1 MLATIDSVPSKLL
14 LDAKPWMQR
23 LPEPELMVDPAQVLA
38 YAAAD
43 FSGGDQRTLDRI
55 EALLRSDSGRAASD
69 PAVIL
74 DLGCGP
80 GNISL
85 PLAKRF
91 PESQVIGVDGSPAML
106 QVARDRANQ
115 QGLSI
120 DLRCSTLQD
129 LALEPVDLIVSNS
142 LLHHLHEPGLLWGLT
157 RELAAPGCRVLHR
170 DLRRPAALAE
180 VHRLQQLHCFDAPA
194 VLIQDF
200 CASLVAA
207 FTPEEVQQ
215 QLALAGL
222 DGLTVETED
231 DRYLVVSG
239 LVD

>member
-1 MLATIDSVPSKLL
+1 
-14 LDAKPWMQR
+14 MQR

-55 EALLRSDSGRAASD
+55 EALLSSASGRASSD

-106 QVARDRANQ
+106 QVARD
-115 QGLSI
+115 LS
-120 DLRCSTLQD
+120 
-129 LALEPVDLIVSNS
+129 LI
-142 LLHHLHEPGLLWGLT
+142 H
-157 RELAAPGCRVLHR
+157 
-170 DLRRPAALAE
+170 
-180 VHRLQQLHCFDAPA
+180 
-194 VLIQDF
+194 I
-200 CASLVAA
+200 
-207 FTPEEVQQ
+207 
-215 QLALAGL
+215 
-222 DGLTVETED
+222 
-231 DRYLVVSG
+231 
-239 LVD
+239 

>member
-1 MLATIDSVPSKLL
+1 
-14 LDAKPWMQR
+14 MQR

-55 EALLRSDSGRAASD
+55 EALLSSASGRAASD

-91 PESQVIGVDGSPAML
+91 PKSQVIGVDGSPAML
-106 QVARDRANQ
+106 QVARDRADQ
-115 QGLSI
+115 QGLSL
-120 DLRCSTLQD
+120 DLRCCTLKD

-142 LLHHLHEPGLLWGLT
+142 LLHHLNAVSYTHLT
-157 RELAAPGCRVLHR
+157 LPTIGSV
-170 DLRRPAALAE
+170 
-180 VHRLQQLHCFDAPA
+180 
-194 VLIQDF
+194 
-200 CASLVAA
+200 
-207 FTPEEVQQ
+207 
-215 QLALAGL
+215 
-222 DGLTVETED
+222 
-231 DRYLVVSG
+231 
-239 LVD
+239 

>member
-1 MLATIDSVPSKLL
+1 MLATIGSVLSRLVGHVSTR
-14 LDAKPWMQR
+14 MQR
-23 LPEPELMVDPAQVLA
+23 LPEPELMRDVVQVMA

-43 FSGGDQRTLDRI
+43 FSAGDQRTL
-55 EALLRSDSGRAASD
+55 ALIDALFTSPPTGTA

-80 GNISL
+80 GNITL
-85 PLAKRF
+85 PLARRF
-91 PESQVIGVDGSPAML
+91 PGAQVIGVDGSPAML
-106 QVARDRANQ
+106 AVARERADQ
-115 QGLSI
+115 QGLQI
-120 DLRCSTLQD
+120 DLRCSTLQG

-142 LLHHLHEPGLLWGLT
+142 LLHHLHEPDLLWRLT
-157 RELAAPGCRVLHR
+157 RRFAAPGCRVLHR
-170 DLRRPAALAE
+170 DLRRPVSLAE
-180 VHRLQQLHCFDAPA
+180 VHRLQQLHCPDAPA

-207 FTPEEVQQ
+207 FTPEEVRQ
-215 QLALAGL
+215 QLAAAGL
-222 DGLTVETED
+222 DALSVEAED